1 MIEYFKKFF
10 KGLFGAYDFLEI
22 SLAIIF
28 ASVIFLAFPYYL
40 IKELLQEGHYFLSI
54 VISII
59 LVFSSVI
66 CIRDIRNKKWSGL
79 SICAVALWGV
89 CFLIVIWEMAT

>member
-1 MIEYFKKFF
+1 
-10 KGLFGAYDFLEI
+10 LVV
-22 SLAIIF
+22 IF
-28 ASVIFLAFPYYL
+28 ASAIFLAFPYYL
-40 IKELLQEGHYFLSI
+40 IKDLLQEGHYFLSV

-59 LVFSSVI
+59 LVLSLGI
-66 CIRDIRNKKWSGL
+66 CIRDFRNKKWSGL